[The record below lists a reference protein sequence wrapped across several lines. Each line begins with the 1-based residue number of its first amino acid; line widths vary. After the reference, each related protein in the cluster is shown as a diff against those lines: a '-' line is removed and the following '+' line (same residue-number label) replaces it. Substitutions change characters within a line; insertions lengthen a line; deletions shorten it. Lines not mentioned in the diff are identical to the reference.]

1 MKYLLDYLK
10 EEMFIEPVEG
20 TIFET
25 EEEFASDNVPI
36 GERLILNNKDI
47 DIVVWYVDYDRW
59 LEKKYDDLLTKFNL

>member
-1 MKYLLDYLK
+1 MMKYLLDYIR
-10 EEMFIEPVEG
+10 EELFIEFVEG

-36 GERLILNNKDI
+36 GERLILNNKDV

-59 LEKKYDDLLTKFNL
+59 LEKKYEELLTKI

>member
-1 MKYLLDYLK
+1 MMKYLLDYIR
-10 EEMFIEPVEG
+10 EELFIELVEG

-36 GERLILNNKDI
+36 GERLILNNKDV

-59 LEKKYDDLLTKFNL
+59 LEKKYEELLTKI

>member
-1 MKYLLDYLK
+1 MKYLLDYIR
-10 EEMFIEPVEG
+10 EELFIELVEG

-36 GERLILNNKDI
+36 GERLILNNKDV

-59 LEKKYDDLLTKFNL
+59 LEKKYEELLTKI

>member
-25 EEEFASDNVPI
+25 DEEFEGDVPI
-36 GERLILNNKDI
+36 GERLVLNHKDI